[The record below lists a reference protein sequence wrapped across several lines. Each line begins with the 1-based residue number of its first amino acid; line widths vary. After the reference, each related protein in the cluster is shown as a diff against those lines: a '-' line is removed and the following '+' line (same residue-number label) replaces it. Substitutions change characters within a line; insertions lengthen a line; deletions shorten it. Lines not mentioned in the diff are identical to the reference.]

1 MRCDEMMLPDKRQP
15 AHAGEILL
23 KEYLE
28 PMGIMQSKFAK
39 HLGWTYARVNEI
51 VNGKRGITADT
62 ALAFAEAFN
71 MEAEFWLNLQLVY
84 ELWHAKQKHIPVA
97 RIVIQRGNP

>member
-1 MRCDEMMLPDKRQP
+1 MRLPTKRQP
-15 AHAGEILL
+15 THAGEILL
-23 KEYLE
+23 KDFLA
-28 PMGIMQSKFAK
+28 PMGITQSKFAK

-71 MEAEFWLNLQLVY
+71 MEAEFWLNLQLAY
-84 ELWHAKQKHIPVA
+84 DLWHAKQKHTPIDPIA
-97 RIVIQRGNP
+97 A